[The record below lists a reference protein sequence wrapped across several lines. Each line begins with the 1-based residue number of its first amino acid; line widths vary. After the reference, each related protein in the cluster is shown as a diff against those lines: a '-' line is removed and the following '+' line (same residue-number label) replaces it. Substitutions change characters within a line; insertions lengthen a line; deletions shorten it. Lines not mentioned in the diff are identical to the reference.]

1 MCEFGCKF
9 GSAAARIL
17 LAQIFVIAVIITVSQ
32 ILSHPE
38 AYDAYYAKMN
48 AYGLPGIFAP
58 LTILIQFVFGFA
70 LFLGYKTR
78 ASSLVLAVYA
88 IFVALFMKLQE
99 VNGLILTLQYLAIA
113 GGLLLL
119 ALNPK
124 TACSLD
130 NLKNKSL
137 E

>member
-1 MCEFGCKF
+1 MCKFACKF

-17 LAQIFVIAVIITVSQ
+17 LAQIFVVAVIITISQ

-38 AYDAYYAKMN
+38 AYEAYYAKMN

-58 LTILIQFVFGFA
+58 LTILIQLVFGFA

-78 ASSLVLAVYA
+78 VSALVLAAYA
-88 IFVALFMKLQE
+88 LFVAVFMKLQE
-99 VNGLILTLQYLAIA
+99 VNGLILTLQYLSIA

-119 ALNPK
+119 ALNPQ

-130 NLKNKSL
+130 NLKEKSA

>member
-1 MCEFGCKF
+1 MCQLACKF

-17 LAQIFVIAVIITVSQ
+17 LAQIFVVAVIITISQ
-32 ILSHPE
+32 IMSHPE

-58 LTILIQFVFGFA
+58 LTILIQLVFGT
-70 LFLGYKTR
+70 LLLLGYKTR
-78 ASSLVLAVYA
+78 VSASVLAVYA
-88 IFVALFMKLQE
+88 AFVALVMKLQE
-99 VNGLILTLQYLAIA
+99 VNGFILTLQYLSIS

-130 NLKNKSL
+130 NLKNKK